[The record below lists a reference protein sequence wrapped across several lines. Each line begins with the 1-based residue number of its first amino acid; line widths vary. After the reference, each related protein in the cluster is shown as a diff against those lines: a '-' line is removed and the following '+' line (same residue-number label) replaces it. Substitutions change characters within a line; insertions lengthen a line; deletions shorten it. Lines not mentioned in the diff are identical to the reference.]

1 MSPPLGN
8 GSDFPCARAAHRWH
22 GETGIY
28 VVLIPVIFLLVAPVA
43 QGGMLVGPGADWTH
57 YKGRSTPP
65 MQGSVS
71 WKDPGY
77 NDSGVFGSP
86 RPEPCYYGYYTHYP
100 GTEITDM
107 RNSYYSLF
115 LRHVFVVDDPPAI
128 GILTMTVDYDDG
140 FVAYLNGIEIARRN
154 MPDGPITHSTAALVP
169 HEASCGAG
177 SADPQ
182 EAEHIAIDPA
192 LLVPGQNTLAVSV
205 HNVSLSSSDIF
216 ISVQLSEGINLIRGP
231 FLQLP
236 EPDGVTVAWS
246 TDALVGGSV
255 DWGSDPSCADGTVD
269 TAAPARRHTA
279 HLPLPHDGRDYHYRV
294 RSGNVVLADGV
305 ALRAPR
311 AADQRWR
318 AVVYGDFGTHV
329 SPTRTLGLAVHA
341 VNPDLQLTVGDNNQ
355 RDGAPGDYD
364 PQWFRPFAEVM
375 RYAPIMPALG
385 NHDWPARE
393 GFWMQEYF
401 TLPQNGPAEPAG
413 LLEKNYSFDYGSVHF
428 AFIDTEYFEKNRTAE
443 MAAIRDW
450 LRDDLAATDKPWK
463 IVILHRPPHTSL
475 GNHGPQQRV
484 REYICPV
491 IEEAGVQIVF
501 QGHNHLYERSQPING
516 VRYLTVG
523 GTTVSTYPIKER
535 QIASAFLKND
545 SSFLGRFEME
555 GPLFDFEMRSWEGT
569 FIDRLYLNLA
579 DPFRMDGALDD
590 DVPIRSS
597 AGGRLHAAIKGHKLY
612 VATRDAAYG
621 NDHFLYVSRQPGA
634 MRAANWAK
642 AGSIAAWDAFLAD
655 ENDNGFARWFNAN
668 EGIID
673 DVVAFQAVTPGV
685 PKNGVPND
693 GVLEGIIDMRV
704 LWGGIPETIHLA
716 AAAYGNSNGGALI
729 ASSQAPAGNGNG
741 NIEASEYLA
750 LTARSLALDLPV
762 AVARASQE
770 SAEPGDRF
778 TLDAS
783 ASENPS
789 GLPLSHEWKQISG
802 PTCII
807 GLTEVEQPVVRVTG
821 NPSEQETAVFE
832 LIVNDTRFDS
842 DPVTVE
848 VEILPRNFSFDVDS
862 DGDGQSDAA
871 EILAGTDPFDPA
883 SVFRVQSVGFDAQDG
898 GYAISWASVPGITYQ
913 VSFRDQLTQG
923 PWQPLGDP
931 VTATQETMSVLDPD
945 APEIPQRFYR
955 IVVVP

>member
-1 MSPPLGN
+1 M
-8 GSDFPCARAAHRWH
+8 
-22 GETGIY
+22 
-28 VVLIPVIFLLVAPVA
+28 IPVIFLLVAPVA
-43 QGGMLVGPGADWTH
+43 LGGTLVGPGADWTH
-57 YKGRSTPP
+57 YKGRSMPP

-77 NDSGVFGSP
+77 DDSGVFGSP
-86 RPEPCYYGYYTHYP
+86 RPEPYYYGYYTHYP

-107 RNSYYSLF
+107 RNNYLSLF
-115 LRHVFVVDDPPAI
+115 LRHVFEVEDPSAI

-140 FVAYLNGIEIARRN
+140 FVAYLNGVEIARRN
-154 MPDGPITHSTAALVP
+154 MPEGAITHSTTALVA
-169 HEASCGAG
+169 HEASCGVG

-205 HNVSLSSSDIF
+205 HNISLSSSDIF
-216 ISVQLSEGINLIRGP
+216 ISVQLTEGINLIRGP

-236 EPDGVTVAWS
+236 EADGVTVAWS

-255 DWGSDPSCADGTVD
+255 DWGSDPSCSDGTVD
-269 TAAPARRHTA
+269 TDAPARRHTA
-279 HLPLPHDGRDYHYRV
+279 HLPLPHDGRDYYYRV
-294 RSGNVVLADGV
+294 RSGDLILADGV
-305 ALRAPR
+305 ALRTPR
-311 AADQRWR
+311 AAHQRWR

-329 SPTRTLGLAVHA
+329 SPNRTIGLAIHA
-341 VNPDLQLTVGDNNQ
+341 LNPDLQLTVGDNNQ

-364 PQWFRPFAEVM
+364 PQWFRPFTEVM

-385 NHDWPARE
+385 NHDWPSRE

-413 LLEKNYSFDYGSVHF
+413 LLEKNYSFDYGAVHF
-428 AFIDTEYFEKNRTAE
+428 AVIDTEYFEKNRTAE

-450 LRDDLAATDKPWK
+450 LQADLAATDKLWK
-463 IVILHRPPHTSL
+463 IVILHRPPYTSL

-491 IEEAGVQIVF
+491 MEQAGVQIVF

-516 VRYLTVG
+516 IRYLTVG
-523 GTTVSTYPIKER
+523 GTAVSTYALKER
-535 QIASAFLKND
+535 QFASAFLKND

-555 GPLFDFEMRSWEGT
+555 GPLFHFQMRSWEGN
-569 FIDRLYLNLA
+569 FIDELYLNLA

-590 DVPIRSS
+590 VPVRSP
-597 AGGRLHAAIKGHKLY
+597 AGGRLHAAIKGHQLY

-621 NDHFLYVSRQPGA
+621 NDHFLYVSRQPGS

-642 AGSIAAWDAFLAD
+642 GGTIAAWDAFLAD
-655 ENDNGFARWFNAN
+655 ESDNGFARWFNAN

-673 DVVAFQAVTPGV
+673 DVVAFQAATPGIA
-685 PKNGVPND
+685 KNGVPND
-693 GVLEGIIDMRV
+693 GALEGIIDMRA

-716 AAAYGNSNGGALI
+716 SAAYGNSNSGALI

-750 LTARSLALDLPV
+750 LDARSLALDLPV
-762 AVARASQE
+762 AVARTSQA

-783 ASENPS
+783 ASQNPS
-789 GLPLSHEWKQISG
+789 GLPLSHAWKQISG

-807 GLTEVEQPVVRVTG
+807 GHTEAEQPVVRVTG

-832 LIVNDTRFDS
+832 LVVNDTRFDS

-848 VEILPRNFSFDVDS
+848 ITILPRQFSFDVDS

-871 EILAGTDPFDPA
+871 EILAGTDPFDPT
-883 SVFRVQSVGFDAQDG
+883 SVFRVQSAGFDAQSG
-898 GYAISWASVPGITYQ
+898 GYSISWASVPGTTYK
-913 VSFRDQLTQG
+913 VSYLEDPTQG
-923 PWQPLGDP
+923 PWHPLGNP

-955 IVVVP
+955 IEVVP